1 MTFIWKCQF
10 YFIPLYPNQ
19 NQIVMLNKNVT
30 IEIEQDHIS
39 ISHHGEEIVYWHSDE
54 WNEDADIVISIANAV
69 MLASSGG
76 IMELRKLVGKPMV
89 VGVTEITQDNV
100 DKIRYYINNMDDNG
114 REDIVVISTNKE
126 DIMKEWEEMKADE
139 SNYDM
144 HLYIAIAES
153 TIDDFEILDD
163 EVIDSYLTE
172 E

>member
-1 MTFIWKCQF
+1 
-10 YFIPLYPNQ
+10 
-19 NQIVMLNKNVT
+19 MLNKNVT

>member
-1 MTFIWKCQF
+1 MTD
-10 YFIPLYPNQ
+10 
-19 NQIVMLNKNVT
+19 KNVK

-39 ISHHGEEIVYWHSDE
+39 ISHHNEEIVYWHSDE
-54 WNEDADIVISIANAV
+54 WNEDADIVISITNAV

-89 VGVTEITQDNV
+89 VGVTEITEDNV
-100 DKIRYYINNMDDNG
+100 DKIRYYINNMDENG
-114 REDIVVISTNKE
+114 REDIVVISPNKD

-153 TIDDFEILDD
+153 TLDDFEIIDD
-163 EVIDSYLTE
+163 EVIDSFLTE

>member
-1 MTFIWKCQF
+1 MT
-10 YFIPLYPNQ
+10 
-19 NQIVMLNKNVT
+19 NKNVKV
-30 IEIEQDHIS
+30 EIEQDHIS

-89 VGVTEITQDNV
+89 VGVTEITEDNV
-100 DKIRYYINNMDDNG
+100 DKIRYYINNMDENG
-114 REDIVVISTNKE
+114 REDIVVISPNKD

-153 TIDDFEILDD
+153 TLDDFEIIDD
-163 EVIDSYLTE
+163 EVIDSFLTE

>member
-1 MTFIWKCQF
+1 MTD
-10 YFIPLYPNQ
+10 
-19 NQIVMLNKNVT
+19 KNVK

-39 ISHHGEEIVYWHSDE
+39 ISHHNEEIVYWHSDE
-54 WNEDADIVISIANAV
+54 WNEDADIVISITNAV
-69 MLASSGG
+69 MLASSGQ
-76 IMELRKLVGKPMV
+76 ILELRRLVGKQMV

>member
-1 MTFIWKCQF
+1 
-10 YFIPLYPNQ
+10 LSHNQ

-30 IEIEQDHIS
+30 IKIEQDHIS

-54 WNEDADIVISIANAV
+54 WNEDADIVISITNAV

-89 VGVTEITQDNV
+89 VGLTEITEDNV
-100 DKIRYYINNMDDNG
+100 DKIHYYINNMDENG
-114 REDIVVISTNKE
+114 REDIVVISPNKD

-139 SNYDM
+139 NNYDM
-144 HLYIAIAES
+144 HLYIAIGELD
-153 TIDDFEILDD
+153 IDDFEIIDD

>member
-1 MTFIWKCQF
+1 
-10 YFIPLYPNQ
+10 
-19 NQIVMLNKNVT
+19 
-30 IEIEQDHIS
+30 
-39 ISHHGEEIVYWHSDE
+39 
-54 WNEDADIVISIANAV
+54 
-69 MLASSGG
+69 MLASSGQ
-76 IMELRKLVGKPMV
+76 ILELRRLVGKPMV

>member
-1 MTFIWKCQF
+1 
-10 YFIPLYPNQ
+10 
-19 NQIVMLNKNVT
+19 MLNKNVT

-89 VGVTEITQDNV
+89 VGVTEITEDNV
-100 DKIRYYINNMDDNG
+100 DKILYYINNMDENG
-114 REDIVVISTNKE
+114 REDIVVISPNKD

-139 SNYDM
+139 NNYDM
-144 HLYIAIAES
+144 HLYIAIGELD
-153 TIDDFEILDD
+153 IDDFEIIDD

>member
-1 MTFIWKCQF
+1 
-10 YFIPLYPNQ
+10 
-19 NQIVMLNKNVT
+19 MLNKNVT

-54 WNEDADIVISIANAV
+54 WNEDADIVISITNAV

-89 VGVTEITQDNV
+89 VGVTEITEDNV
-100 DKIRYYINNMDDNG
+100 DKIRYYINNMDENG
-114 REDIVVISTNKE
+114 REDIVVISPNKD

-153 TIDDFEILDD
+153 TLDDFEIIDD
-163 EVIDSYLTE
+163 EVIDSFLTE

>member
-1 MTFIWKCQF
+1 MTD
-10 YFIPLYPNQ
+10 
-19 NQIVMLNKNVT
+19 KNVK

-39 ISHHGEEIVYWHSDE
+39 ISHHNEEIVYWHSDE
-54 WNEDADIVISIANAV
+54 WNEDADIVISITNAV
-69 MLASSGG
+69 MLASSGQ
-76 IMELRKLVGKPMV
+76 ILELRRLVGKQMV

-114 REDIVVISTNKE
+114 REDIVVISTNRE
-126 DIMKEWEEMKADE
+126 DIMKDWEEMKADE

>member
-1 MTFIWKCQF
+1 
-10 YFIPLYPNQ
+10 
-19 NQIVMLNKNVT
+19 MLNKNVT

-54 WNEDADIVISIANAV
+54 WNEDADIVISITNAV
-69 MLASSGG
+69 MLASSGQ
-76 IMELRKLVGKPMV
+76 ILELRRLVGKPMV

-114 REDIVVISTNKE
+114 REDIVVISPNRE

-153 TIDDFEILDD
+153 TIDDFEIIDD

>member
-1 MTFIWKCQF
+1 
-10 YFIPLYPNQ
+10 
-19 NQIVMLNKNVT
+19 MLNKNVT

-89 VGVTEITQDNV
+89 VGVTEITEDNV

>member
-1 MTFIWKCQF
+1 MTD
-10 YFIPLYPNQ
+10 
-19 NQIVMLNKNVT
+19 KNVK

-39 ISHHGEEIVYWHSDE
+39 ISHHNEEIVYWHSDE
-54 WNEDADIVISIANAV
+54 WNEDADIVISITNAV

-89 VGVTEITQDNV
+89 VGVTEITEDNV
-100 DKIRYYINNMDDNG
+100 DKIRYYINNMDENG
-114 REDIVVISTNKE
+114 REDIVVISPNKD

-153 TIDDFEILDD
+153 TLDDFEILDD
-163 EVIDSYLTE
+163 EVIDSFLTE

>member
-1 MTFIWKCQF
+1 MTD
-10 YFIPLYPNQ
+10 
-19 NQIVMLNKNVT
+19 KNVK

-39 ISHHGEEIVYWHSDE
+39 ISHHNEEIVYWHSDE
-54 WNEDADIVISIANAV
+54 WNEDADIVISITNAV
-69 MLASSGG
+69 MLASSGQ
-76 IMELRKLVGKPMV
+76 ILELRRLVGKQMV
-89 VGVTEITQDNV
+89 IGVTEITQDNV

-114 REDIVVISTNKE
+114 REDIVVISTNRE
-126 DIMKEWEEMKADE
+126 DIMKDWEEMKADE

>member
-1 MTFIWKCQF
+1 
-10 YFIPLYPNQ
+10 
-19 NQIVMLNKNVT
+19 
-30 IEIEQDHIS
+30 
-39 ISHHGEEIVYWHSDE
+39 
-54 WNEDADIVISIANAV
+54 
-69 MLASSGG
+69 
-76 IMELRKLVGKPMV
+76 
-89 VGVTEITQDNV
+89 
-100 DKIRYYINNMDDNG
+100 MDDNG
-114 REDIVVISTNKE
+114 REDIVVISPNRE

>member
-1 MTFIWKCQF
+1 MT
-10 YFIPLYPNQ
+10 
-19 NQIVMLNKNVT
+19 NKNVT

-39 ISHHGEEIVYWHSDE
+39 INHHGEEIVYWHSDE
-54 WNEDADIVISIANAV
+54 WNEDADIVISITNAV
-69 MLASSGG
+69 MLASSGQ
-76 IMELRKLVGKPMV
+76 ILELRRLVGKQMV

-114 REDIVVISTNKE
+114 REDIVVISPNRE

-153 TIDDFEILDD
+153 TIDDFEISDD

>member
-1 MTFIWKCQF
+1 
-10 YFIPLYPNQ
+10 
-19 NQIVMLNKNVT
+19 MLNKNVKV
-30 IEIEQDHIS
+30 EIEQDYIS
-39 ISHHGEEIVYWHSDE
+39 ISHHGEEIVYWHIEE

-89 VGVTEITQDNV
+89 VGVTEITEDNV
-100 DKIRYYINNMDDNG
+100 DKIRYYINNMDENG
-114 REDIVVISTNKE
+114 REDIGVISPNKE
-126 DIMKEWEEMKADE
+126 DILKEWEEMKADE

-153 TIDDFEILDD
+153 TLDDFEIIDD

>member
-1 MTFIWKCQF
+1 MTD
-10 YFIPLYPNQ
+10 
-19 NQIVMLNKNVT
+19 KNVK

-39 ISHHGEEIVYWHSDE
+39 ISHHNEEIVYWHSDE
-54 WNEDADIVISIANAV
+54 WNEDADIVISITNAV
-69 MLASSGG
+69 MLASSGQ
-76 IMELRKLVGKPMV
+76 ILELRRLVGKQMV

-100 DKIRYYINNMDDNG
+100 DKIRYFINNMDDNG
-114 REDIVVISTNKE
+114 REDIVVISTNRE
-126 DIMKEWEEMKADE
+126 DIMKDWEEMKADE

>member
-1 MTFIWKCQF
+1 MT
-10 YFIPLYPNQ
+10 
-19 NQIVMLNKNVT
+19 NKNVK

-39 ISHHGEEIVYWHSDE
+39 ISHHNDEIVYWHSDE
-54 WNEDADIVISIANAV
+54 WNEDADIVISITNAV
-69 MLASSGG
+69 MLASSGQ
-76 IMELRKLVGKPMV
+76 ILELRRLVGKQMV

>member
-1 MTFIWKCQF
+1 
-10 YFIPLYPNQ
+10 LYPNQ
-19 NQIVMLNKNVT
+19 KQIAMLNKNVT

-54 WNEDADIVISIANAV
+54 WNEDADIVISITNAV

-89 VGVTEITQDNV
+89 VGVTEITEDNV
-100 DKIRYYINNMDDNG
+100 DKIRYYINNMDENG
-114 REDIVVISTNKE
+114 REDIVVISPNKD

-153 TIDDFEILDD
+153 TLDDFEIIDD
-163 EVIDSYLTE
+163 EVIDSFLTE

>member
-1 MTFIWKCQF
+1 MTD
-10 YFIPLYPNQ
+10 
-19 NQIVMLNKNVT
+19 KNVK

-39 ISHHGEEIVYWHSDE
+39 ISHHNEEIVYWHSDE
-54 WNEDADIVISIANAV
+54 WNEDADIVISITNAV
-69 MLASSGG
+69 MLASSGQ
-76 IMELRKLVGKPMV
+76 ILELRRLVGKPMV

-114 REDIVVISTNKE
+114 REDIVVISTNRE
-126 DIMKEWEEMKADE
+126 DIMKDWEEMKADE